1 MPGREQE
8 AVMSALSITNAAPS
22 ERRLTGGI
30 LFLSLRSARSPPT
43 LSFLPFRGLA
53 PALALPLRNLA

>member
-1 MPGREQE
+1 
-8 AVMSALSITNAAPS
+8 MSALSIANAAPS